1 MTRKALQLDFVV
13 PRRGGRSAG
22 YIVLGVS
29 LILGGALVFK
39 YSETRQRL
47 YELEAAEALLGGARP
62 VRAIPRERLDAE
74 MKSAQA
80 TVRQLSLPWA
90 QLIDSL
96 ERAATQDVAVLNIQP
111 DAQNRVLRVSAEAR
125 REGTML
131 EYLRRLEATGSFA
144 EVHLVSHQVREDAPG
159 RPIQFSLQASFKGKP

>member
-1 MTRKALQLDFVV
+1 MTRRALQLDFVV
-13 PRRGGRSAG
+13 ARRRGRVAG
-22 YIVLGVS
+22 YIVLAVS
-29 LILGGALVFK
+29 LMLGGTLVFK

-47 YELEAAEALLGGARP
+47 YELEAAEALLGGKRP
-62 VRAIPRERLDAE
+62 ARAIPRERLEAE

-96 ERAATQDVAVLNIQP
+96 ERAATQEVAVLSIQP

-131 EYLRRLEATGSFA
+131 DYLRRLEATGSFA

-159 RPIQFSLQASFKGKP
+159 RPIQFSVQASFKGKP

>member
-13 PRRGGRSAG
+13 PRRRSRLAG
-22 YIVLGVS
+22 FVVLLISLGVA
-29 LILGGALVFK
+29 GGVIVK

-47 YELEAAEALLGGARP
+47 HQLDAVEALLGGARP
-62 VRAIPRERLDAE
+62 ARAIPRERLEAE

-80 TVRQLSLPWA
+80 AVRQLTLPWA

-96 ERAATQDVAVLNIQP
+96 ERAATQEVAVLHIQP

-125 REGTML
+125 REGPML
-131 EYLRRLEATGSFA
+131 EYLRRLEGTGSFA
-144 EVHLVSHQVREDAPG
+144 EVHLISHQVREEEAG
-159 RPIQFSLQASFKGKP
+159 RPIQFSVQASFRGKP

>member
-13 PRRGGRSAG
+13 PRHRGRVAG
-22 YIVLGVS
+22 YIVLAVS
-29 LILGGALVFK
+29 LMLGGTLVFK

-47 YELEAAEALLGGARP
+47 YELEAAEVLLGGKRP
-62 VRAIPRERLDAE
+62 ARAIPRERLEAE

-96 ERAATQDVAVLNIQP
+96 ERAATQEVAVLNIQP

-144 EVHLVSHQVREDAPG
+144 EVHLVSHQVRQDAPG